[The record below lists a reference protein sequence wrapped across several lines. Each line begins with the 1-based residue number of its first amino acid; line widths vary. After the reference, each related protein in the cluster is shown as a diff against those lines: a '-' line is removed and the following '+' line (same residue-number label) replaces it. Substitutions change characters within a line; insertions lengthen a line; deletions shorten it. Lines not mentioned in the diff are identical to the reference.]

1 MWCDAIRFDS
11 IRLHI
16 TVACCQVVNL
26 NQRSSEL
33 PRRDWANKSRSVDT
47 KNKQAR
53 DKMLNISDTD
63 CSPSKHPR
71 LRLAMP
77 QNSWENRK
85 NAGAGCWQIFRRGLT
100 KISDQIWMKPGYFRS
115 ALRFFRIFKTEFFSW
130 TLQPCSL
137 HCLPVC
143 PSVCLSVCQM
153 QFASLGRIIM
163 LIPML

>member
-115 ALRFFRIFKTEFFSW
+115 ALRFFRFSK
-130 TLQPCSL
+130 LNSSVGLFSPA
-137 HCLPVC
+137 HFIACLSVYL
-143 PSVCLSVCQM
+143 SVCLSVKCNLLRS
-153 QFASLGRIIM
+153 AE
-163 LIPML
+163 